1 MKPLKNWDNKTWLS
15 SQKYIQTFN
24 KFLLNQ
30 VKLDKNSRILDV
42 GCGRGRILANL
53 SNKLKLSNKPIGL
66 DIENHKDK
74 SKKMIFKQIDALTF
88 VSKTKI
94 TFDLILIKQTI
105 HLLKRKQVMNFLSKC
120 KNKLK
125 PNGKI
130 IILSLDPK
138 KNEIPAFSLMKKKL
152 QISLN
157 KDEKLFRLILKTKS
171 KIITKKFIYD
181 VQILKTK
188 YLQMIKNRYI
198 STLLDFNNKQIIN
211 GINEI
216 KNDYE
221 NVLKF
226 KDRLICLIIKNN
238 DSH

>member
-1 MKPLKNWDNKTWLS
+1 MKSLKNWDNKTWLS

-42 GCGRGRILANL
+42 GCGRGRIVANL
-53 SNKLKLSNKPIGL
+53 SNKLKLLNKPIGL

-74 SKKMIFKQIDALTF
+74 SKKMIFKKIDALTF

-105 HLLKRKQVMNFLSKC
+105 HLLKRKQVINFLSKC
-120 KNKLK
+120 KNKLN

-138 KNEIPAFSLMKKKL
+138 KNEIPTFSLMKKKL

-157 KDEKLFRLILKTKS
+157 KDDELLRLILKTKF
-171 KIITKKFIYD
+171 KIITKKFIYN

-188 YLQMIKNRYI
+188 YMQMIKDRYI
-198 STLLDFNNKQIIN
+198 STLLNFNNMQIKN

-216 KNDYE
+216 KNNCE
-221 NVLKF
+221 NILRF

-238 DSH
+238 